1 MRTRTTSVL
10 LALML
15 GATVGTSAALAAD
28 RRPVN
33 GQFTAQAGPA
43 EPRCGDDLTLGFEI
57 RGVAS
62 HLGAMTGT
70 GSNCTEWTLATSAVA
85 IWDGRA
91 TFVAADG
98 STLTTVSEGA
108 QDAPVAGVAAFDVT
122 HTITGGTG
130 RFAGAAGVW
139 TVTGVIDFNTGTI
152 SGQAAGWLSY

>member
-10 LALML
+10 LVLML
-15 GATVGTSAALAAD
+15 GATIGTSVAFAGD
-28 RRPVN
+28 QRSVN

-70 GSNCTEWTLATSAVA
+70 GSNCTAWTLATSAVA
-85 IWDGRA
+85 IWDGLA

-98 STLTTVSEGA
+98 STLNTVSEGT
-108 QDAPVAGVAAFDVT
+108 QDAPVAGVAAFEAT
-122 HTITGGTG
+122 HTIIGGTG
-130 RFAGAAGVW
+130 RFAGASGLWIV
-139 TVTGVIDFNTGTI
+139 TGTI
-152 SGQAAGWLSY
+152 DFTTGAVSGQAAGRLSY

>member
-33 GQFTAQAGPA
+33 GHFTAQAGPA

-98 STLTTVSEGA
+98 STLTTVSEGT
-108 QDAPVAGVAAFDVT
+108 QDAPVAGVAAFDLT

-130 RFAGAAGVW
+130 RFVGAAGVW

-152 SGQAAGWLSY
+152 RGQAAGWLSY